1 MPQAQL
7 DMTAFEAAYKAAL
20 PAEVEKVKERVA
32 AKTAGMA
39 EPAMLFDTKAVSL
52 GSFCDQWPKVRGFF
66 RMAISAV
73 GWFMPGPAAMAKAFL
88 TAFESTVLPVVC
100 PTKPPAE

>member
-20 PAEVEKVKERVA
+20 PAEVEKVKARVA
-32 AKTAGMA
+32 SKTAGMA
-39 EPAMLFDTKAVSL
+39 EPAMLFDTKAISL
-52 GSFCDQWPKVRGFF
+52 GSFCQQWTKVRGFLTI
-66 RMAISAV
+66 AISAV
-73 GWFMPGPAAMAKAFL
+73 GWFMPGPAAMAKAFI

-100 PTKPPAE
+100 PVPPAE